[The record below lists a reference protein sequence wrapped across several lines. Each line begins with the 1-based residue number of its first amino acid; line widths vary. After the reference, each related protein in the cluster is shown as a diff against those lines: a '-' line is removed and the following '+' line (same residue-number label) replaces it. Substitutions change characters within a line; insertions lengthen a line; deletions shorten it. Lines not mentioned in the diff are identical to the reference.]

1 MLNRIN
7 NFMFLVFILIYFYV
21 FEIEDGINEM
31 FFVMFMVN
39 DWLI

>member
-1 MLNRIN
+1 MFNRI
-7 NFMFLVFILIYFYV
+7 NFMFLVFIQIYFYV
-21 FEIEDGINEM
+21 FEIVDGINEM

>member
-1 MLNRIN
+1 MFNRI
-7 NFMFLVFILIYFYV
+7 NFMFLDFIQIYVYV
-21 FEIEDGINEM
+21 FEIVDGINEM

>member
-1 MLNRIN
+1 MFNRI
-7 NFMFLVFILIYFYV
+7 NFMFLVFIQIYVYV
-21 FEIEDGINEM
+21 FEIVDGINEM